1 MLLKISDSIGLNVQW
16 LLTGEGPMRPGEEQP
31 LQEQHQAAFEEEFAL
46 VAGYNIQVSAGHG
59 AFPACEKPTRH
70 LAFRHKWLRFRGLRV
85 KDLVLVFVK
94 GDSMEPTISD
104 NDTVMVD
111 MSQRSLIDG
120 ALFVIRVNCHLVV
133 KRVQT
138 LLNRNIKLISDNKE
152 YAPEELKPEE
162 MADLEVIGRV
172 VWVGKDV

>member
-1 MLLKISDSIGLNVQW
+1 
-16 LLTGEGPMRPGEEQP
+16 
-31 LQEQHQAAFEEEFAL
+31 
-46 VAGYNIQVSAGHG
+46 
-59 AFPACEKPTRH
+59 
-70 LAFRHKWLRFRGLRV
+70 
-85 KDLVLVFVK
+85 
-94 GDSMEPTISD
+94 
-104 NDTVMVD
+104 
-111 MSQRSLIDG
+111 
-120 ALFVIRVNCHLVV
+120 VV